1 MGAKLSIKPAADYRE
16 LISEYVAT
24 VMMQYNITP
33 RQMRRLLAMFRSY
46 QSDTWTIA
54 DFTKLLKIYSESIV
68 FPSLEALVKFGSSSR
83 DGKLGFEDFIVAVCS
98 FCALSKEEILQF
110 VYIVIDSNRSGLLD
124 KEELFAFYSV
134 SVRLKRIHNQRQAI
148 HPPNYVA
155 ALQRFRDGKWKALS
169 FEEFCLMCDLFPH
182 LAFPTIRLQDLLRRA
197 VLGSR
202 FWKKWDLE
210 RRTIFTLESDSK
222 PINFTGTSLI
232 TGELQ
237 SVVKPGRVSM
247 MEIFEYTKRNGLK
260 EIPSEE
266 SVVKQQYEIES
277 ITKERDSILIRAPL
291 LNLIRNPNSV
301 YHVPLADRH
310 LSEKRESTLPL
321 PIGEGRKQ
329 RGQLLGALDISTDR
343 FL

>member
-1 MGAKLSIKPAADYRE
+1 
-16 LISEYVAT
+16 
-24 VMMQYNITP
+24 
-33 RQMRRLLAMFRSY
+33 
-46 QSDTWTIA
+46 
-54 DFTKLLKIYSESIV
+54 
-68 FPSLEALVKFGSSSR
+68 
-83 DGKLGFEDFIVAVCS
+83 
-98 FCALSKEEILQF
+98 
-110 VYIVIDSNRSGLLD
+110 
-124 KEELFAFYSV
+124 
-134 SVRLKRIHNQRQAI
+134 
-148 HPPNYVA
+148 
-155 ALQRFRDGKWKALS
+155 
-169 FEEFCLMCDLFPH
+169 
-182 LAFPTIRLQDLLRRA
+182 
-197 VLGSR
+197 LGSR

-210 RRTIFTLESDSK
+210 RRAIFTLESDSK

-266 SVVKQQYEIES
+266 SVVRPEYQIES

-310 LSEKRESTLPL
+310 LSEKRESTLLPPL
-321 PIGEGRKQ
+321 GEWRKQ